1 MNSISK
7 ILQEHYQNTYKQFG
21 ANSKGVDWGD
31 KEWAAF
37 LRQNKML
44 DVIPQKSIKSSKIL
58 TLLDVGCG
66 YGFLAEIIKDKGFN
80 INYTGID
87 VVPEMITD
95 AQKRNPEFNFICG
108 DFLDIKIPHFDFVI
122 CNGILTQKTNVSTLE
137 MNKYCQDM
145 IRKMFDL
152 CNIGIAF
159 NTMSTYVNFQ
169 KENLFYKNPS
179 ELMAWCM
186 SEISS
191 AIKIDC
197 AYELWY
203 EYTVYIYKQ
212 NNV

>member
-1 MNSISK
+1 MNNISK
-7 ILQEHYQNTYKQFG
+7 ILQKHYQNTYKQFG
-21 ANSKGVDWGD
+21 ASSQGVDWGN

-44 DVIPQKSIKSSKIL
+44 DVIPEKSIESNKRLS
-58 TLLDVGCG
+58 LLDVGCG
-66 YGFLAEIIKDKGFN
+66 YGSLAEIIKDKGFN
-80 INYTGID
+80 LNYTGID

-95 AQKRNPEFNFICG
+95 AQKRNPIFNFICG
-108 DFLDIKIPHFDFVI
+108 DFLDIEIPHYDFVI

-145 IRKMFDL
+145 IRKMFEL

-169 KENLFYKNPS
+169 KDNLFYKNPS

-186 SEISS
+186 SEISP

-212 NNV
+212 DNL